1 MTQKELINIIATYL
15 PVDEERAANIIDGI
29 NNGYALGGVDYIEA
43 LSSRDNAIEKL
54 STEIYNLKDEL
65 LDSYYSR
72 GNMYVAGERA
82 WIDKRIKELEESMEN
97 NG

>member
-1 MTQKELINIIATYL
+1 MTREELVNILATYL
-15 PVDEERAANIIDGI
+15 PIDEERASNIIDGI
-29 NNGYALGGVDYIEA
+29 NNGYVLGDVDYIEA
-43 LSSRDNAIEKL
+43 LSSRDNAIKKL

-82 WIDKRIKELEESMEN
+82 WIDERIKELEESMEN